1 MTRIL
6 AYNILVGGTQH
17 IEQLTSIIRSTHP
30 DIIGLVEATNPQ
42 VVEELANRLGM
53 EFRLTGQGK
62 RAKDWQLAVL
72 SLFPI
77 IQARV
82 HTHPNIFTRQH
93 ILEVCVEEPG
103 GNPLTI
109 FVVHLTSRFHKGF
122 ESNRT
127 RRREVQEI
135 LDIMAS
141 QKGTPHLLMG
151 DFNSLAP
158 GERLKGSFILRY
170 FRGLDYYYKQKPS
183 LFVPYPDLSTLFPLR
198 RYIRKQTMYTILR
211 SRLLSALLDWISP
224 VYAQG
229 GIDLLLKAGY
239 VDCFRRVNP
248 RSPGFTCPAAAPAG
262 RIDFIFASP
271 EVAQR
276 LSNCC
281 VVTEG
286 EGVHSEEAS
295 DHLPVCAEFD

>member
-6 AYNILVGGTQH
+6 SYNILVGGTQR
-17 IEQLTSIIRSTHP
+17 IDQLTGIIQSTYP

-72 SLFPI
+72 SRFPI

-82 HTHPNIFTRQH
+82 
-93 ILEVCVEEPG
+93 
-103 GNPLTI
+103 
-109 FVVHLTSRFHKGF
+109 
-122 ESNRT
+122 
-127 RRREVQEI
+127 
-135 LDIMAS
+135 
-141 QKGTPHLLMG
+141 
-151 DFNSLAP
+151 
-158 GERLKGSFILRY
+158 
-170 FRGLDYYYKQKPS
+170 QKPS
-183 LFVPYPDLSTLFPLR
+183 LFVPYPDLGTLSPLR
-198 RYIRKQTMYTILR
+198 RYITKQTMHTILR
-211 SRLLSALLDWISP
+211 SKLLSALVDWISP

-286 EGVHSEEAS
+286 EGVHGEEAS